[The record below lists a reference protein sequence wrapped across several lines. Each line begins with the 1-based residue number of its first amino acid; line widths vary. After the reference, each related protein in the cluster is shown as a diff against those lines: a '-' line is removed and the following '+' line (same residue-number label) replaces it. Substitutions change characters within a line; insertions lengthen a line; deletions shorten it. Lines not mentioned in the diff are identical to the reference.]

1 MRRNWKPSV
10 LIFLLLA
17 ALPGRSQERD
27 VAVVVNPKN
36 SVANLSVS
44 DLRRLFM
51 GEKRTWPGGQP
62 VRLFVRA
69 PGTPERT
76 VLLKLTAMSED
87 DYKQHWTSQV
97 FRGEAQAAPV
107 TLPSNGMQKEAVST
121 FPGALV
127 LVSEQDVKD
136 GMKVVKI
143 EGRLPGE
150 PGYPL
155 H

>member
-97 FRGEAQAAPV
+97 FRGEAQAAR
-107 TLPSNGMQKEAVST
+107 SR
-121 FPGALV
+121 FPPTACR
-127 LVSEQDVKD
+127 K
-136 GMKVVKI
+136 K
-143 EGRLPGE
+143 R
-150 PGYPL
+150 
-155 H
+155 